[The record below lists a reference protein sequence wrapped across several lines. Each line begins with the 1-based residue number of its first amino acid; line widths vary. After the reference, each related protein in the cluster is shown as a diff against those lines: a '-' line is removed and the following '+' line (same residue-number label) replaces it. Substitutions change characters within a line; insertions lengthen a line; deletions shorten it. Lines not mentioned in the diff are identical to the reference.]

1 MMMIL
6 LTTAMSTQE
15 EKKLDSY
22 KFPINDIESL
32 YFRAVGAK
40 VEKATLDVN
49 DAILSII
56 IPEYPIGYD
65 MKEPIDI
72 KFFGNK
78 PFHRALVQDCKVN
91 VTLYTEEDIPSLMF
105 GVCNESITWE
115 SIHKLTPESKNSF
128 TEEVVAG
135 SLNGPRTLK
144 LHYSRNGCG
153 YLST

>member
-1 MMMIL
+1 
-6 LTTAMSTQE
+6 MSTQE
-15 EKKLDSY
+15 EKKLAVY

-32 YFRAVGAK
+32 YFRAVGTK

-49 DAILSII
+49 DVVLSII
-56 IPEYPIGYD
+56 LPKYAPNHD

-72 KFFGNK
+72 EFFGDK

-91 VTLYTEEDIPSLMF
+91 VTLYVEEDIPSLMF
-105 GVCNESITWE
+105 GICNESITWE
-115 SIHKLTPESKNSF
+115 NIHKLTPENRDY

-144 LHYSRNGCG
+144 LRYSRNGCG
-153 YLST
+153 YLLS